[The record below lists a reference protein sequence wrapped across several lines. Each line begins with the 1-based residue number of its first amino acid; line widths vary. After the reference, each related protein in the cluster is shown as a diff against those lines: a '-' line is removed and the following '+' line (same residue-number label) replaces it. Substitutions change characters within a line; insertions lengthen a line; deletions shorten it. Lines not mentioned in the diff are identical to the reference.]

1 MTIFWRAT
9 AGNYGAAANDTSRPR
24 PRVLV
29 LQRELLPNLSLM
41 TSITRAGLDVVGP
54 FTRVSQAR
62 TWIESHRPDA
72 AVLDVALWDGLAF
85 DLAGAL
91 LRRGIPILFY
101 TSWTD
106 TSLIPVELRTMPF
119 LEKPVHLVLV
129 AKLLTRMIAD
139 GQVLEI
145 QAEKDFDPSSVS
157 DHLWRG
163 APAHLRRRP
172 HESSANDPEDLS
184 DLLETVAGESR

>member
-1 MTIFWRAT
+1 VTIFWKAT
-9 AGNYGAAANDTSRPR
+9 AGDHGAAANDEACTQSC
-24 PRVLV
+24 VLV

-41 TSITRAGLDVVGP
+41 TSITRAGLEVVGP
-54 FTRVSQAR
+54 FTRVSQPR

-85 DLAGAL
+85 DLAGVL
-91 LRRGIPILFY
+91 IRRGIPILFY

-106 TSLIPVELRTMPF
+106 TSLIPGELRAMPF

-139 GQVLEI
+139 GQVLEV
-145 QAEKDFDPSSVS
+145 QAEESRSSGGGRFGLEQRIRS
-157 DHLWRG
+157 PLARG
-163 APAHLRRRP
+163 SG
-172 HESSANDPEDLS
+172 SSASPPS
-184 DLLETVAGESR
+184 

>member
-1 MTIFWRAT
+1 MQPFSMSRSGT
-9 AGNYGAAANDTSRPR
+9 AFFN
-24 PRVLV
+24 
-29 LQRELLPNLSLM
+29 
-41 TSITRAGLDVVGP
+41 
-54 FTRVSQAR
+54 
-62 TWIESHRPDA
+62 
-72 AVLDVALWDGLAF
+72 
-85 DLAGAL
+85 LAGVL
-91 LRRGIPILFY
+91 IRRGIPILFY

-129 AKLLTRMIAD
+129 AKLLARMIAD

-145 QAEKDFDPSSVS
+145 QAEKDFDPNSVS

-184 DLLETVAGESR
+184 DVLETVAGESR

>member
-1 MTIFWRAT
+1 VTVLWEAT
-9 AGNYGAAANDTSRPR
+9 AGDHGAAANDAAWPQCRI
-24 PRVLV
+24 LV
-29 LQRELLPNLSLM
+29 LQRDLLPNLSLL

-54 FTRVSQAR
+54 FTRVAQAR

-106 TSLIPVELRTMPF
+106 TSLIPAELRAMPF

>member
-1 MTIFWRAT
+1 MIFWRAT
-9 AGNYGAAANDTSRPR
+9 AGDYGAAANDTSWPQ

-62 TWIESHRPDA
+62 TWIESNRPDA

-85 DLAGAL
+85 DLAGVL
-91 LRRGIPILFY
+91 IRRGIPLLFY

-129 AKLLTRMIAD
+129 AKLLTRMIMD
-139 GQVLEI
+139 GQVLEV
-145 QAEKDFDPSSVS
+145 QEDEDFDPSSVA
-157 DHLWRG
+157 D
-163 APAHLRRRP
+163 PPRRRTSAEP
-172 HESSANDPEDLS
+172 RRPDGSSANDPEDLS